1 MAWMYLLIAGVCE
14 VGFTTC
20 LKASD
25 GLSKV
30 WPSVGFIVLLTAS
43 MGFLTLAARDIEMGT
58 AYAVWTGIGAAG
70 TVIVQILW
78 FKDPVTAWRMVF
90 LCTLIGSVIGLKVV
104 SPTQPPDEPPAAK
117 VDLPPARANG

>member
-1 MAWMYLLIAGVCE
+1 MPWVYLLIAGVCE

-25 GLSKV
+25 GLTKV
-30 WPSVGFIVLLTAS
+30 WPAVGFVLLLTAS

-70 TVIVQILW
+70 TVVVQILW

-90 LCTLIGSVIGLKVV
+90 LCTLIGSVVGLKVV
-104 SPTQPPDEPPAAK
+104 SPSKPAADK
-117 VDLPPARANG
+117 PAARVDLPPAPPNG